1 MKKLKV
7 LYFVLPLWIV
17 LMCIPFE
24 VNADRGIDVQLSA
37 SMLYF
42 FRMFVV
48 LFSLGS
54 MVSAFTILKDK
65 LVSQL
70 VLLSVSPFWVVIDYY
85 LNLSNPGSDNLLW
98 LIPMII
104 ALYAIKYKTVAR
116 TTTQQQNKR

>member
-1 MKKLKV
+1 MKKLKI

-54 MVSAFTILKDK
+54 MVSAFTILKNK

-70 VLLSVSPFWVVIDYY
+70 VLLSVSAFWVVIDYY

>member
-1 MKKLKV
+1 MKKLKI

-70 VLLSVSPFWVVIDYY
+70 VLLSVSAFWVVIDYY

-116 TTTQQQNKR
+116 TTTQHQNKR

>member
-7 LYFVLPLWIV
+7 PYFVLPLWIV

-70 VLLSVSPFWVVIDYY
+70 VLLSVSAFWVVIDYY